1 MFVFKGINR
10 TSENP
15 QKTNFRELWKGE
27 VRRIPIPRTRVNR
40 TLRPGLGASIVYG
53 WWMNLETWMRW
64 ARRLSA
70 QTYALY
76 LAYRHPRTPW
86 YAKVFAA
93 LIVGYVFS
101 PIDPIPDFIPVVGL
115 LDEMVVVPIG
125 VLLAAKMIPPE
136 VFEECREK
144 AREVAEGEKPVSR
157 VAAVVIVAVWV
168 LCVALAVYLALRVF

>member
-1 MFVFKGINR
+1 
-10 TSENP
+10 
-15 QKTNFRELWKGE
+15 
-27 VRRIPIPRTRVNR
+27 
-40 TLRPGLGASIVYG
+40 
-53 WWMNLETWMRW
+53 MNLETWKQR

-101 PIDPIPDFIPVVGL
+101 PIDPIPDFIPGVGL

-125 VLLAAKMIPPE
+125 ILLAAKMIPPD

-157 VAAVVIVAVWV
+157 VAAVVIVAAW
-168 LCVALAVYLALRVF
+168 LMCVALAVFLALRVF

>member
-1 MFVFKGINR
+1 MNTKWWKQR
-10 TSENP
+10 A
-15 QKTNFRELWKGE
+15 RELAGQ
-27 VRRIPIPRTRVNR
+27 
-40 TLRPGLGASIVYG
+40 S
-53 WWMNLETWMRW
+53 
-64 ARRLSA
+64 
-70 QTYALY
+70 YALY

-101 PIDPIPDFIPVVGL
+101 PIDPIPDFIPGVGL

-125 VLLAAKMIPPE
+125 ILLAAKMIPPD

-157 VAAVVIVAVWV
+157 IAAVVIVAVWV
-168 LCVALAVYLALRVF
+168 LCVALAVFLALRVF

>member
-1 MFVFKGINR
+1 MNL
-10 TSENP
+10 
-15 QKTNFRELWKGE
+15 ELWK
-27 VRRIPIPRTRVNR
+27 
-40 TLRPGLGASIVYG
+40 L
-53 WWMNLETWMRW
+53 W
-64 ARRLSA
+64 ARQLTA

-86 YAKVFAA
+86 YAKVLAA
-93 LIVGYVFS
+93 LVVGYVFS

-125 VLLAAKMIPPE
+125 VLLAAKMIPPA
-136 VFEECREK
+136 VLEECREK

-168 LCVALAVYLALRVF
+168 LCVALAVFLALRVF

>member
-1 MFVFKGINR
+1 M
-10 TSENP
+10 SWEA
-15 QKTNFRELWKGE
+15 WK
-27 VRRIPIPRTRVNR
+27 RR
-40 TLRPGLGASIVYG
+40 
-53 WWMNLETWMRW
+53 
-64 ARRLSA
+64 ARQLSA

-93 LIVGYVFS
+93 LVVGYVFS

-125 VLLAAKMIPPE
+125 VLIAAKMIPRD
-136 VFEECREK
+136 VMEECQEK

-157 VAAVVIVAVWV
+157 VAAVAVVSVWL
-168 LCVALAVYLALRVF
+168 LCVALAVYLTLR